1 MQEMQEV
8 PGASQTEG
16 SGKNNALQLD
26 LYSCVIQEPE
36 FWVRGGWHRR
46 TCRNRLNALEKQD
59 FTAGPQESDLVKMNI
74 KLKMTSARGGGGVIC
89 S

>member
-1 MQEMQEV
+1 MGNTGE
-8 PGASQTEG
+8 
-16 SGKNNALQLD
+16 
-26 LYSCVIQEPE
+26 
-36 FWVRGGWHRR
+36 

>member
-1 MQEMQEV
+1 MLSRGKMQERTEMQEMQEV

-36 FWVRGGWHRR
+36 F
-46 TCRNRLNALEKQD
+46 
-59 FTAGPQESDLVKMNI
+59 
-74 KLKMTSARGGGGVIC
+74 
-89 S
+89 